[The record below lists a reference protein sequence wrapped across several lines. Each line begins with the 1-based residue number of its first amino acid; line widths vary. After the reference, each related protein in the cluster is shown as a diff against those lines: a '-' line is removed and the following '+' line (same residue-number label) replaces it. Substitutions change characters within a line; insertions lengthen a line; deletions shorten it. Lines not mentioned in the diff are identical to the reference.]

1 MRNFNV
7 YRYNMDID
15 AGDDPYVLQG
25 TLSFGDDKKVN
36 VEMFSPN
43 LQIIVLDSI
52 KGKRFETVDD
62 FFDVAQGFSTLLVF
76 EVDKDGREFVVD
88 VDENGDEQTLY
99 KFVKEVEEE
108 TVE

>member
-7 YRYNMDID
+7 YRINTNLEDLYE
-15 AGDDPYVLQG
+15 LQG

-52 KGKRFETVDD
+52 KGKEFETVND
-62 FFDVAQGFSTLLVF
+62 FFDIAQGFSTLLVF

-88 VDENGDEQTLY
+88 VDENGNEQKVY

-108 TVE
+108 TAE

>member
-7 YRYNMDID
+7 YRINTNLEDLYE
-15 AGDDPYVLQG
+15 LQG
-25 TLSFGDDKKVN
+25 TLSFGDDKKAN

-52 KGKRFETVDD
+52 KGKELETVDD
-62 FFDVAQGFSTLLVF
+62 FFDIAQGFSTLLVF

-88 VDENGDEQTLY
+88 VDENGNEQKVN

-108 TVE
+108 TAE

>member
-7 YRYNMDID
+7 YRINTNLEDLYE
-15 AGDDPYVLQG
+15 LQG

-43 LQIIVLDSI
+43 LQII
-52 KGKRFETVDD
+52 ETVND
-62 FFDVAQGFSTLLVF
+62 FFDIAEGFSTLLVF

-88 VDENGDEQTLY
+88 VDENGNEQKVY

-108 TVE
+108 TAE

>member
-7 YRYNMDID
+7 YRINTNLEDLYE
-15 AGDDPYVLQG
+15 LQG
-25 TLSFGDDKKVN
+25 TLSFGDDKKAN

-52 KGKRFETVDD
+52 KGKEVETVDD
-62 FFDVAQGFSTLLVF
+62 FFDIAQGFSTLLVF

-88 VDENGDEQTLY
+88 VDENGNEQKVY

-108 TVE
+108 TAE